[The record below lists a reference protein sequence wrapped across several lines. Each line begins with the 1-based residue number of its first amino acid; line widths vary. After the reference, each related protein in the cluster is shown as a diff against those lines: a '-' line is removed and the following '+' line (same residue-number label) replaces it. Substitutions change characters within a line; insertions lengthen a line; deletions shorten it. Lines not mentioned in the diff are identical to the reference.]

1 MRSISAYC
9 WEPGSKSQ
17 YAGHHW
23 AMKKGVENYQSSNSC
38 LIWIQDGCLG
48 VHGLPLWSTSPRIN
62 IYRYFR
68 LCLTNPYK
76 PYVAMRSH
84 STIQSLPHCWWT
96 LKYNYYNTTDESLK
110 TFATK
115 LLMKRFNATA
125 TVTLLTLEISVT
137 TPLMIAWGHL
147 HGITD

>member
-9 WEPGSKSQ
+9 WEPGSKFQ
-17 YAGHHW
+17 YAGHHC

-62 IYRYFR
+62 IYGYFR
-68 LCLTNPYK
+68 LCLTNPYN

-96 LKYNYYNTTDESLK
+96 LKYNHYHWWKLEDIRYQTADE
-110 TFATK
+110 
-115 LLMKRFNATA
+115 RFNATA
-125 TVTLLTLEISVT
+125 TVTLLTLAIFVT

-147 HGITD
+147 HGTTD